1 MTGAVTPTI
10 LGAGMVRVRSFFDA
24 IGAKTARSTSTT
36 AFAAVEPKETVVA
49 PPVTALLA
57 ADPLQ
62 NKTAI
67 RTRVPSA
74 PEDSGAVSSA
84 AKLTQRAPMETDAG
98 RLLLIP
104 TDCRYMYSV
113 GRPR

>member
-1 MTGAVTPTI
+1 MEGLHGCHNDQLLHIRTWC
-10 LGAGMVRVRSFFDA
+10 A
-24 IGAKTARSTSTT
+24 IGGVWHTATYITPHLTT
-36 AFAAVEPKETVVA
+36 IF
-49 PPVTALLA
+49 A